1 MHKPG
6 FYDVLEVSPKASP
19 EVIRA
24 AYKSLMQRHHPDKHH
39 ASAQAGQAALISQA
53 YEVLSDPQKR
63 AAYDQTLRPVDATAA
78 APAAPVARSAR
89 GAPGNA
95 VKKTLDN
102 QWRYAWFLI
111 VCIVAAG
118 GLLLLWPTKGNK
130 GTMESLSGTA
140 AVVAGSGGVGTA
152 MTSAVTGSKPL
163 AADANASPP
172 MPEVN
177 AFVSDLTIVL
187 TPAIA
192 GGSAGTPTHALH
204 IPSLGFRISAQDPA
218 RWVQRLETDR
228 ANVMHR
234 LISELGNASYQE
246 LIQTDG
252 DLYLKRLI
260 ETSVGAAI
268 GVEAAP
274 VAAEKTQ
281 TRPRPIEALLP
292 GAFSVR

>member
-1 MHKPG
+1 MRAPV

-24 AYKSLMQRHHPDKHH
+24 AYKSLMQRHHPDKIQQ
-39 ASAQAGQAALISQA
+39 ATAQAGQAALISQA

-63 AAYDQTLRPVDATAA
+63 AAYDQSLLIPPAMSGAPIARNVRT
-78 APAAPVARSAR
+78 APAKVAHKSS
-89 GAPGNA
+89 
-95 VKKTLDN
+95 
-102 QWRYAWFLI
+102 RYAWFLI
-111 VCIVAAG
+111 VCIVVAG
-118 GLLLLWPTKGNK
+118 SLLLLWPSRNPQEAVSGKLVLVPGSSGIDTA
-130 GTMESLSGTA
+130 TMP
-140 AVVAGSGGVGTA
+140 
-152 MTSAVTGSKPL
+152 AVTASKPL
-163 AADANASPP
+163 AVDANASPP
-172 MPEVN
+172 PPEVN

-187 TPAIA
+187 APAVAA
-192 GGSAGTPTHALH
+192 GGAGTATHALH

-228 ANVMHR
+228 ATVMHR
-234 LISELGNASYQE
+234 LISELGNAGYQE

-268 GVEAAP
+268 GLEAAP
-274 VAAEKTQ
+274 VAAEKPQ
-281 TRPRPIEALLP
+281 PRPIEALLP